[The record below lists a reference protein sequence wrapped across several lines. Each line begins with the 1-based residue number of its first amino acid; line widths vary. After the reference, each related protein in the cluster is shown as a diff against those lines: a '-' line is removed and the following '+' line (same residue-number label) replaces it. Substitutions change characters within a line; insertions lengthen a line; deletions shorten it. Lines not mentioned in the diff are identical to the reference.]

1 MIRNPMSCSLLM
13 QCAKIIHDLP
23 RSFGLCFRHCP
34 TLCFTVIE
42 CVSTLSMCVCAWMVW
57 CGVHNIMHEYKA
69 FLGDFI
75 LMDRAVITI
84 IVREWSVKCY
94 NFICTFVS
102 NTHKESSFHTPS
114 LSLLFIF
121 SKERWKCSCFQ
132 RTKWAMCRL
141 LCWKTEIYNGTCV
154 CLCVCVYDCIN

>member
-13 QCAKIIHDLP
+13 QCAEIIHDLP

-84 IVREWSVKCY
+84 IAREWSVKCY

-102 NTHKESSFHTPS
+102 NTHKESSFHTPA
-114 LSLLFIF
+114 LSHSFSFFRKSVENVPAFSARNERCVGCFVERLKFIMV
-121 SKERWKCSCFQ
+121 R
-132 RTKWAMCRL
+132 
-141 LCWKTEIYNGTCV
+141 V
-154 CLCVCVYDCIN
+154 CACVCVSTIA